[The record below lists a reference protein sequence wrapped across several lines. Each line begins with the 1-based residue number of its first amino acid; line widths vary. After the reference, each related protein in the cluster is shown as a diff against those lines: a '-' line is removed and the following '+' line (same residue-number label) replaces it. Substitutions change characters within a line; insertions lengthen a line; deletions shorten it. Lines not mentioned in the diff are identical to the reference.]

1 MPGMDGIACAAEL
14 LPLLPGCKLVLC
26 TANVQSTIQKR
37 AREAGLAF
45 VAKPLSKEK
54 LEAVL

>member
-1 MPGMDGIACAAEL
+1 MDGIACAAEL